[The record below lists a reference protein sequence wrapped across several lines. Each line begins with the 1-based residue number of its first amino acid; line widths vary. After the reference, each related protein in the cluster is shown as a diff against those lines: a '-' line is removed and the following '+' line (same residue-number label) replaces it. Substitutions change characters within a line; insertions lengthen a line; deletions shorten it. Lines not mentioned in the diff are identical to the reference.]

1 MRPWTHSAREVQSL
15 EEFIQF
21 TLIGTFDKV
30 GKKTDQYVKGQ
41 FTVAGEMCFCVSMA
55 SNKTLRM
62 KKILD

>member
-1 MRPWTHSAREVQSL
+1 MQPSTHTAREAQRL

-21 TLIGTFDKV
+21 ALIGAFDKV
-30 GKKTDQYVKGQ
+30 GKKTDQHVKGQ
-41 FTVAGEMCFCVSMA
+41 FTVAGEVCSCVSMA